1 MREVARRSEA
11 ECMSEQH
18 DQRGT
23 ARSGGSLLALASAVP
38 STKVEIL
45 RLLLRQQRS
54 ARSIATELEIHPSVI
69 RRHLNELR
77 IGRLVELRSGRAA
90 HGRPP
95 AVYNISDEGRG
106 LLASRYEV
114 VFDFVLRS
122 MVTVLSPAQLELVI
136 SDAALQLSHDP
147 SLARTEASALNV
159 LREMGF
165 EPELRSENAHRAI
178 LSRNCPLM
186 RVAKEH
192 PTLMCENFHTR
203 LLANLFGS
211 AAPVLQKT
219 LARGDPFC
227 LHELS

>member
-1 MREVARRSEA
+1 
-11 ECMSEQH
+11 MSEQH
-18 DQRGT
+18 DPRGT

-95 AVYNISDEGRG
+95 AVYSISDEGRG
-106 LLASRYEV
+106 LLASRYDV
-114 VFDFVLRS
+114 VLGFVLRS

-136 SDAALQLSHDP
+136 SDAASQLSQDP

-165 EPELRSENAHRAI
+165 EPELRSENARRAV

-211 AAPVLQKT
+211 AAPVLHKT